1 MNHRIARSAYLLM
14 TLLMLIAQ
22 LSLAQV
28 GVQEHQPARK
38 KFSVVGYNPYPVPC
52 HPVLVK
58 ATTIGTKPPEVLTA
72 QVTIQSYSEKPIIA
86 VKLSWNVYKF
96 DVAMQKRSKGG
107 CDGSTPAAEIFLS
120 GTTPLIHLGL
130 LAQNETCHISTN
142 PLVINSPA
150 TKTAFVAEPIIKWD
164 EVKSL
169 TSDGTRSSFK
179 DDYGAVIYVSE
190 IHYADGSQWTGAI
203 K

>member
-1 MNHRIARSAYLLM
+1 MMLL
-14 TLLMLIAQ
+14 TLTAQ
-22 LSLAQV
+22 LNVGQV
-28 GVQEHQPARK
+28 GVQQPQPARK
-38 KFSVVGYNPYPVPC
+38 RFSVVGYSPHPGPC
-52 HPVLVK
+52 HPVQVI
-58 ATTIGTKPPEVLTA
+58 ASTIGANPPEVLTA

-86 VKLSWNVYKF
+86 LKLSWNVYKF
-96 DVAMQKRSKGG
+96 NVAMKKRFDGN
-107 CDGSTPAAEIFLS
+107 CDGSTPAAEVFLS
-120 GTTPLIHLGL
+120 GTTPLISLGQ

-142 PLVINSPA
+142 PLVIKSPA

-179 DDYGAVIYVSE
+179 DDYGTLIYVSE
-190 IHYADGSQWTGAI
+190 IHYADGSQWTGTI